1 VHRFYLPEADNQG
14 SELVLSG
21 SEARHALSVLRL
33 RKGASVIVLDG
44 HGHEFH
50 CELTE
55 HDRRVARL
63 KVVQRIAVDRVPVRI
78 TLVQGILK
86 NRTMEIVVQKSTELG
101 AEAIV
106 PIQCDRSVS
115 QIDGEDSVSKARK
128 WSLTAVEAIKQCG
141 QTWLPLIEPP
151 TGLEAYFSHRDPTPD
166 LVLLASLHEGARHP
180 RSIIEAYV
188 ARHGGIPRSVEVWVG
203 PEGDFTPHEM
213 QAVIGRGGLPIS
225 LGPLVLRAETAALY
239 CLSVLAYEFQT
250 RACGN
255 ETGVLN
261 QVEMP

>member
-1 VHRFYLPEADNQG
+1 MHRFYLPEADNQG
-14 SELVLSG
+14 PELVLSG

-44 HGHEFH
+44 RGHELH

-63 KVVQRIAVDRVPVRI
+63 RVVQRIALDRGPVRI

-86 NRTMEIVVQKSTELG
+86 NRTMEIVVQKATELG

-115 QIDGEDSVSKARK
+115 QIEGEDSKARK

-141 QTWLPLIEPP
+141 QTWLPRIEPP
-151 TGLEAYFSHRDPTPD
+151 TGLETYLAQRNPTPD

-180 RSIIEAYV
+180 RPIIEAYA
-188 ARHGGIPRSVEVWVG
+188 ARQGGIPRSVEVWVG
-203 PEGDFTPHEM
+203 PEGDFTPAEIE
-213 QAVIGRGGLPIS
+213 AVIGRGGHAIS

-239 CLSVLAYEFQT
+239 CLSVLAYEFQL
-250 RACGN
+250 RAG
-255 ETGVLN
+255 GS
-261 QVEMP
+261 